1 MHATPRTSRLISF
14 SVATLATVA
23 LLCGVARPAGALNF
37 GPNYGGTSEG
47 SIFCDHVG
55 HRIVFTYTAK
65 AQVQVIAGNG
75 LYDDI
80 APAAHNQVNVTPE
93 WIEVIS
99 YVKPASG
106 GNWTILNRSRVLLN
120 TVNTVNVARF
130 SVPAAAGAYWR
141 AGFHVRV
148 AYPGGAWSNWFWEA
162 ATPSMS
168 YSGSVAAQYGYCLT

>member
-23 LLCGVARPAGALNF
+23 LLCGVAALRRPQLR
-37 GPNYGGTSEG
+37 PELRRHLGGL
-47 SIFCDHVG
+47 IFCDHVG

-106 GNWTILNRSRVLLN
+106 GSWTILNRSRVLLN
-120 TVNTVNVARF
+120 TVNTVNVA
-130 SVPAAAGAYWR
+130 VLGAPAAGAYWR